1 MKKFLLFFLSLLAI
15 GTAQAAPNFKA
26 NTKYRISCKKFNS
39 SNSYGSVVIGSNHSK
54 LVELYYNSGNSYSD
68 DSWWYINK
76 SGNGYVIVN
85 AKSGQYLTFTT
96 TKNYRTKYVTL
107 TNAASGNE
115 SQWIFDINED
125 GYAGIASASEGNGS
139 GYHFNVRIDG
149 TNLFG
154 AYRANYYDE
163 NELFKIYDEQGN
175 NVLLDNSGSGGETG
189 GGSGGETGGE
199 GTGTDD
205 FNATTYGKTSYGE
218 YWERTQLKQPIVYT
232 TSVADPVLY
241 SIANLRTGRYVGVGT
256 SMNTNTTCLTEV
268 YSASDRTQFYF
279 VQSGTGVQIFTK
291 DGQYVSTN
299 YPTPDNSVSDKRAG
313 LSVVNGTPNGNLW
326 GFGWTTNTYSGY
338 TITKLDNL
346 SATDATQY
354 KYNSWNDYSLDNNT
368 GSSNVHEVGL
378 YEGNDAG
385 SSFVFTSADLRHA
398 KYLQNKGIDF
408 GLDVTPK
415 AFAEAFDSLRIN
427 DKQLVYDGK
436 GNAYFATLPE
446 GMRNGGDYTAKVTY
460 KLKTT
465 NAEGYTLKV
474 NGQEPDADGYVTFDN
489 VDCETLYPI
498 ELTNASENVDLSAKI
513 QFTFLPIV
521 ELNCSSVNS
530 KAYTTGSL
538 RVTDPASLGYDSLMI
553 AAFKYRGAS
562 SSNYPKRSYA
572 IKLRDENGNSVDR
585 KLLGYRSDNNW
596 ILDAMYIDLACM
608 RNRVAT
614 DLWNAFECKPYYADR
629 EKKVRTG
636 TRGKFVEVILNGQ
649 WWGLY
654 CMTEKMDRKQLK
666 LKKFVPASLSTTGE
680 NEVHGVL
687 YKSNQWTYE
696 VFMGHESNDD
706 NDNKQVIYPH
716 KKVSDYKNIL
726 GQETWCEYEFK
737 YPDYEDEA
745 VEWRPLHDAANM
757 VATSFILNIDSVKSR
772 FDYPMLRDY
781 YLFIDLLLATD
792 NHGKNLFWYAY
803 DTQGPEG
810 DKLSLAPWD
819 LDGTFGQDW
828 DGVITN
834 TKDVTLDFDTYIK
847 NYEHG
852 QFAIF
857 DLIKSRSEWLQDLK
871 DRYAELRIKGV
882 ISGDSIANRFA
893 NYASLFEASL
903 ADQREQN
910 MWSKTYHSRHKD
922 IQGGATYA
930 ESWIRRRVNWLDQK
944 YGFDA
949 AVTAINEAKAEAYF
963 AALGGVGCIS
973 VNAGKAQSVRIYN
986 IAGQLVRN
994 AQVGSGVT
1002 TINGIPAGIYV
1013 VNGTK
1018 VMVK

>member
-54 LVELYYNSGNSYSD
+54 LVELYYDSGNSYSD

-96 TKNYRTKYVTL
+96 TRGNRTKYVTL

-115 SQWIFDINED
+115 SLWIFDINED

-189 GGSGGETGGE
+189 GE
-199 GTGTDD
+199 GTDD
-205 FNATTYGKTSYGE
+205 FNATTYGKTSHGE

-299 YPTPDNSVSDKRAG
+299 YPTPDNSESDKRAG

-354 KYNSWNDYSLDNNT
+354 EYNSWNDYSLDNNT
-368 GSSNVHEVGL
+368 GSNNVHEVGL
-378 YEGNDAG
+378 YDGDDAG

-460 KLKTT
+460 KLKAT
-465 NAEGYTLKV
+465 NAEAYTLKV
-474 NGQEPDADGYVTFDN
+474 NGQEPDADGYVTFEN
-489 VDCETLYPI
+489 VNCETLYPI
-498 ELTNASENVDLSAKI
+498 ELTNASENIDLSAKI
-513 QFTFLPIV
+513 RFTFLPIV

-636 TRGKFVEVILNGQ
+636 TRGKFVEVILNGE

-666 LKKFVPASLSTTGE
+666 LKKFVPAAQSATGE
-680 NEVHGVL
+680 DEVHGVL
-687 YKSNQWTYE
+687 YKAKQWSYE

-803 DTQGPEG
+803 DIQGPEG

-828 DGVITN
+828 DGLTTN
-834 TKDVTLDFDTYIK
+834 TKDVMLDFDTYIK
-847 NYEHG
+847 EREHG

-857 DLIKSRSEWLQDLK
+857 DLIKSRPEWKQDLK

-910 MWSKTYHSRHKD
+910 MWSKEYHSRHKD

-949 AVTAINEAKAEAYF
+949 TVTAINEAKAEAYF

>member
-54 LVELYYNSGNSYSD
+54 LVELYYDSGNSYSD

-85 AKSGQYLTFTT
+85 AKSDQYLTFTT
-96 TKNYRTKYVTL
+96 TRGNRTKYVTL

-115 SQWIFDINED
+115 SLWIFDINED

-199 GTGTDD
+199 GTDD
-205 FNATTYGKTSYGE
+205 FNATTHGKTSYGE

-313 LSVVNGTPNGNLW
+313 LSVVNGTPTGNLW

-354 KYNSWNDYSLDNNT
+354 EYNSWNDYSLDNNT
-368 GSSNVHEVGL
+368 GSNNVHEVGL
-378 YEGNDAG
+378 YDGDDAG

-460 KLKTT
+460 KLKAT
-465 NAEGYTLKV
+465 NAEAYTLKV
-474 NGQEPDADGYVTFDN
+474 NGQEPDADGYVTFEN
-489 VDCETLYPI
+489 VNCETLYPI
-498 ELTNASENVDLSAKI
+498 ELTNASENIDLSAKI
-513 QFTFLPIV
+513 RFTFLPIV

-636 TRGKFVEVILNGQ
+636 TRGKFVEVILNGE

-666 LKKFVPASLSTTGE
+666 LKKFVPAAQSATGE
-680 NEVHGVL
+680 DEVHGVL
-687 YKSNQWTYE
+687 YKAKQWSYE

-803 DTQGPEG
+803 DIQGPEG

-828 DGVITN
+828 DGLTTN
-834 TKDVTLDFDTYIK
+834 TKDVMLDFDTYIK
-847 NYEHG
+847 EREHG

-857 DLIKSRSEWLQDLK
+857 DLIKSRPEWKQDLK

-910 MWSKTYHSRHKD
+910 MWSKEYHSRHKD

-949 AVTAINEAKAEAYF
+949 TVTAINEAKAEAYF

>member
-54 LVELYYNSGNSYSD
+54 LVELYYDSGNSYSD

-175 NVLLDNSGSGGETG
+175 NVLLDNSGSSGETG

-199 GTGTDD
+199 GTDD

-256 SMNTNTTCLTEV
+256 SMNTKTTCLTEV

-460 KLKTT
+460 KLKAT

-513 QFTFLPIV
+513 RFTFLPIV

-666 LKKFVPASLSTTGE
+666 LKKFVPAAQSTTGE

-847 NYEHG
+847 DYEHG

-857 DLIKSRSEWLQDLK
+857 DLIKSRSEWQQDLK

-973 VNAGKAQSVRIYN
+973 VNAGKAQPVRIYN

>member
-54 LVELYYNSGNSYSD
+54 LVELYYDSGNSYSD

-199 GTGTDD
+199 GTDD

-354 KYNSWNDYSLDNNT
+354 EYNSWNDYSLDNNT

-408 GLDVTPK
+408 GIDVTPK

-460 KLKTT
+460 KLKAT

-513 QFTFLPIV
+513 RFTFLPIV

-666 LKKFVPASLSTTGE
+666 LKKFVPAALSTTGK

-726 GQETWCEYEFK
+726 GKETWCEYEFK

-857 DLIKSRSEWLQDLK
+857 DLIKSRSEWQQDLK

-910 MWSKTYHSRHKD
+910 MWSKAYHSRHKD

-944 YGFDA
+944 YGFDP

>member
-54 LVELYYNSGNSYSD
+54 LVELYYDSGNSYSD

-199 GTGTDD
+199 GTDD

-313 LSVVNGTPNGNLW
+313 LSVVNGTPNGNFW

-354 KYNSWNDYSLDNNT
+354 EYNSWNDYSLDNNT

-408 GLDVTPK
+408 GIDVTPK

-460 KLKTT
+460 KLKAT

-513 QFTFLPIV
+513 RFTFLPIV

-538 RVTDPASLGYDSLMI
+538 RVTDPASLGYDSLII

-666 LKKFVPASLSTTGE
+666 LKKFVPAAQSTTGE

-726 GQETWCEYEFK
+726 GKETWCEYEFK

-857 DLIKSRSEWLQDLK
+857 DLIKSRSEWQQDLK

-903 ADQREQN
+903 ADQREQD
-910 MWSKTYHSRHKD
+910 MWSKAYHSRHKD

>member
-54 LVELYYNSGNSYSD
+54 QVELYYDSGNSYSD

-125 GYAGIASASEGNGS
+125 GYAGIASTSEGNGS

-199 GTGTDD
+199 GTDN
-205 FNATTYGKTSYGE
+205 FNTTTHGKTSYGE

-256 SMNTNTTCLTEV
+256 SMNTKTTCLTEV

-378 YEGNDAG
+378 YEGDDAG

-460 KLKTT
+460 KLKAT

-498 ELTNASENVDLSAKI
+498 ELTNASENVDLSANI
-513 QFTFLPIV
+513 RFTFLPIV

-666 LKKFVPASLSTTGE
+666 LKKFVPAAQSTTGE

-687 YKSNQWTYE
+687 YKSSQWTYE

-857 DLIKSRSEWLQDLK
+857 DLIKSRSEWQQDLK

-903 ADQREQN
+903 ADQREQD

-973 VNAGKAQSVRIYN
+973 VNVGKAQSVRIYN

>member
-54 LVELYYNSGNSYSD
+54 LVELYYDSGNSYSD

-189 GGSGGETGGE
+189 GGSGGE
-199 GTGTDD
+199 GTDD
-205 FNATTYGKTSYGE
+205 FNATTHGKTSYGE

-326 GFGWTTNTYSGY
+326 DFGWTTNTYSGY

-354 KYNSWNDYSLDNNT
+354 EYNSWNDYSLDNNT

-378 YEGNDAG
+378 YEGDDAG

-498 ELTNASENVDLSAKI
+498 ELTNASENVDLSANI
-513 QFTFLPIV
+513 RFTFLPIV

-666 LKKFVPASLSTTGE
+666 LKKFVPAAQSTTGE

-857 DLIKSRSEWLQDLK
+857 DLIKSRSEWQQDLK

-910 MWSKTYHSRHKD
+910 MWSKAYHSRHKD

-949 AVTAINEAKAEAYF
+949 AVTAVNEAKAEAYF

>member
-54 LVELYYNSGNSYSD
+54 LVELYYDSGNSYSD

-199 GTGTDD
+199 GTDD
-205 FNATTYGKTSYGE
+205 FNATTHGKTSYGE
-218 YWERTQLKQPIVYT
+218 YWERTQLKQPIIYT

-256 SMNTNTTCLTEV
+256 SMNTKTTCLTEV

-326 GFGWTTNTYSGY
+326 GFGWTTNTYLGY

-378 YEGNDAG
+378 YEGDDAG

-666 LKKFVPASLSTTGE
+666 LKKFVPAAQSTTGE

-857 DLIKSRSEWLQDLK
+857 DLIKSRSEWQQDLK

-882 ISGDSIANRFA
+882 ISGDGIANRFA

>member
-54 LVELYYNSGNSYSD
+54 LVELYYDSGNSYSD

-199 GTGTDD
+199 GTDD
-205 FNATTYGKTSYGE
+205 FNATTHGKTSYGE

-256 SMNTNTTCLTEV
+256 SKNTNTTCLTEV

-378 YEGNDAG
+378 YEGDDAG

-398 KYLQNKGIDF
+398 KYLQDKGIDF

-427 DKQLVYDGK
+427 DKQLVYDSK

-460 KLKTT
+460 KLKAT

-498 ELTNASENVDLSAKI
+498 ELTNASENVDLSANI
-513 QFTFLPIV
+513 RFTFLPIV
-521 ELNCSSVNS
+521 ELNCSNVNS

-562 SSNYPKRSYA
+562 SSNYQKRSYA

-726 GQETWCEYEFK
+726 GKETWCEYEFK

-857 DLIKSRSEWLQDLK
+857 DLIKSRSEWQQDLK

-903 ADQREQN
+903 ADQREQD
-910 MWSKTYHSRHKD
+910 MWSKAYHSRHKD

>member
-54 LVELYYNSGNSYSD
+54 LVELYYDSGNSYSD

-199 GTGTDD
+199 GTDD

-326 GFGWTTNTYSGY
+326 GFGWTANTYPGY

-378 YEGNDAG
+378 YEGDDAG

-460 KLKTT
+460 KLKAT

-498 ELTNASENVDLSAKI
+498 ELTNASENVDLSANI
-513 QFTFLPIV
+513 RFTFLPIV

-666 LKKFVPASLSTTGE
+666 LKKFVPAAQSTTGE

-857 DLIKSRSEWLQDLK
+857 DLIKSRSEWKQDLN

-944 YGFDA
+944 YGFDP

>member
-54 LVELYYNSGNSYSD
+54 LVELYYDSGNSYSD

-199 GTGTDD
+199 GTDD

-256 SMNTNTTCLTEV
+256 SMNTRTTCLTEV

-279 VQSGTGVQIFTK
+279 VQSGTGVQIFAK

-378 YEGNDAG
+378 YEGDDAG

-513 QFTFLPIV
+513 RFTFLPIV

-666 LKKFVPASLSTTGE
+666 LKKFVPAAQSTTGE

-857 DLIKSRSEWLQDLK
+857 DLIKSRSEWQQDLK

-944 YGFDA
+944 YGFDP

>member
-54 LVELYYNSGNSYSD
+54 QVELYYDSNNSYSD

-199 GTGTDD
+199 GTDD

-378 YEGNDAG
+378 YEGDDAG

-513 QFTFLPIV
+513 RFTFLPIV

-666 LKKFVPASLSTTGE
+666 LKKFVPASLSTTGK

-857 DLIKSRSEWLQDLK
+857 DLIKSRSEWQQDLK

-949 AVTAINEAKAEAYF
+949 TVTAINEAKAEAYF

-973 VNAGKAQSVRIYN
+973 VNAGKVQSVRIYN

>member
-54 LVELYYNSGNSYSD
+54 LVELYYDSGNSYSD

-125 GYAGIASASEGNGS
+125 GYAGITSASEGNGS
-139 GYHFNVRIDG
+139 GYNFDVRADG

-154 AYRANYYDE
+154 AYKNNGYNN

-199 GTGTDD
+199 GTDD

-354 KYNSWNDYSLDNNT
+354 EYNSWNDYSLDNNT

-378 YEGNDAG
+378 YEGDDAG

-460 KLKTT
+460 KLKAT

-498 ELTNASENVDLSAKI
+498 ELTNASENVDLSANI
-513 QFTFLPIV
+513 RFTFLPIV

-666 LKKFVPASLSTTGE
+666 LKKFVPASLSTTGK

-706 NDNKQVIYPH
+706 NYNKQVIYPH

-857 DLIKSRSEWLQDLK
+857 DLIKSRSEWQQDLK

-910 MWSKTYHSRHKD
+910 MWSKAYHSRHKD

>member
-15 GTAQAAPNFKA
+15 GTAQADPNFKA

-54 LVELYYNSGNSYSD
+54 QVELYYDSGNSYSD
-68 DSWWYINK
+68 DSWWYISK

-154 AYRANYYDE
+154 AYRANSYDK

-189 GGSGGETGGE
+189 GE
-199 GTGTDD
+199 GTDD

-338 TITKLDNL
+338 TITKFDNL

-354 KYNSWNDYSLDNNT
+354 EYNSWNDYNLDNNT

-378 YEGNDAG
+378 YEGDDAG

-460 KLKTT
+460 KLKAT

-498 ELTNASENVDLSAKI
+498 ELTNASENVDLSAEI
-513 QFTFLPIV
+513 RFTFLPIV

-666 LKKFVPASLSTTGE
+666 LKKFVPAAQSTTGE

-803 DTQGPEG
+803 DIQGPEG

-828 DGVITN
+828 DGVTTN

-944 YGFDA
+944 YGFDP

-994 AQVGSGVT
+994 AQVGRGVT

>member
-54 LVELYYNSGNSYSD
+54 QVELYYDSGNSYSD

-175 NVLLDNSGSGGETG
+175 NVLLDNSGSSGETG

-199 GTGTDD
+199 GTDD

-241 SIANLRTGRYVGVGT
+241 SIANLRTRRYVGVGT

-460 KLKTT
+460 KLKAT

-513 QFTFLPIV
+513 RFTFLPIV

-666 LKKFVPASLSTTGE
+666 LKKFVPAAQSTTGE

-803 DTQGPEG
+803 DIQGPEG

-857 DLIKSRSEWLQDLK
+857 DLIKSRSEWQQDLK

-910 MWSKTYHSRHKD
+910 MWSKAYHSRHKD

-944 YGFDA
+944 YGFDP

>member
-54 LVELYYNSGNSYSD
+54 LVELYYDSGNSYSD

-199 GTGTDD
+199 GTDD
-205 FNATTYGKTSYGE
+205 FNATTHGKTSYGE

-256 SMNTNTTCLTEV
+256 SMNTKTTCLTEV

-313 LSVVNGTPNGNLW
+313 LNVVNGTPNGNLW

-378 YEGNDAG
+378 YEGDDAG

-427 DKQLVYDGK
+427 NKQLVYDGK

-498 ELTNASENVDLSAKI
+498 ELTNASENVDLSANI
-513 QFTFLPIV
+513 RFTFLPIV

-572 IKLRDENGNSVDR
+572 IKLRDESGNSVDR

-857 DLIKSRSEWLQDLK
+857 DLIKSRSEWQQDLK

>member
-54 LVELYYNSGNSYSD
+54 LVELYYDSGNSYSD

-199 GTGTDD
+199 GTDD

-256 SMNTNTTCLTEV
+256 SMNTKTTCLTEV

-354 KYNSWNDYSLDNNT
+354 EYNSWNDYSLDNNT

-378 YEGNDAG
+378 YEGDDAG

-427 DKQLVYDGK
+427 DKQLVYDSK

-460 KLKTT
+460 KLKAT

-513 QFTFLPIV
+513 RFTFLPIV

-666 LKKFVPASLSTTGE
+666 LKKFVPAAQSTTGE

-857 DLIKSRSEWLQDLK
+857 DLIKSRSEWQQDLK

-1002 TINGIPAGIYV
+1002 TINDIPAGIYV

>member
-54 LVELYYNSGNSYSD
+54 LVELYYDSGNSYSD

-125 GYAGIASASEGNGS
+125 GYAGIVSASEGNGS

-199 GTGTDD
+199 GTDD
-205 FNATTYGKTSYGE
+205 FNATTHGKTSYGE

-326 GFGWTTNTYSGY
+326 DFGWTTNTYSGY

-378 YEGNDAG
+378 YEGDDAG

-513 QFTFLPIV
+513 RFTFLPIV

-857 DLIKSRSEWLQDLK
+857 DLIKSRSEWQQDLK
-871 DRYAELRIKGV
+871 NRYAELRIKGV

-903 ADQREQN
+903 ADQREQDI
-910 MWSKTYHSRHKD
+910 WSKTYHSRHKD

-994 AQVGSGVT
+994 AQVSSGVT

>member
-54 LVELYYNSGNSYSD
+54 LVELYYDSGNSYSD

-199 GTGTDD
+199 GTDD
-205 FNATTYGKTSYGE
+205 FNATTHGKTSYGE

-256 SMNTNTTCLTEV
+256 SMNTRTTCLTEV

-299 YPTPDNSVSDKRAG
+299 YPTPDNSKSDKRAG

-354 KYNSWNDYSLDNNT
+354 EYNSWNDYSLDNNT

-378 YEGNDAG
+378 YEGDDAG

-460 KLKTT
+460 KLKAT

-513 QFTFLPIV
+513 RFTVLPIV

-666 LKKFVPASLSTTGE
+666 LKKFVPAAQSTTGE

-857 DLIKSRSEWLQDLK
+857 DLIKSRSEWQQDLK

-903 ADQREQN
+903 ADQREQD
-910 MWSKTYHSRHKD
+910 MWSKAYHSRHKD

-973 VNAGKAQSVRIYN
+973 VNAGKAQPVRIYN

>member
-54 LVELYYNSGNSYSD
+54 LVELYYDSGNSYSD

-199 GTGTDD
+199 GTDD

-354 KYNSWNDYSLDNNT
+354 EYNSWNDYSLDNNT
-368 GSSNVHEVGL
+368 DSSNVHEVGL
-378 YEGNDAG
+378 YEGDDAG

-460 KLKTT
+460 KLKAT

-498 ELTNASENVDLSAKI
+498 ELTNASENVDLSANI
-513 QFTFLPIV
+513 RFTFLPIV

-666 LKKFVPASLSTTGE
+666 LKKFVPAAQSTTGE

-857 DLIKSRSEWLQDLK
+857 DLIKSRSEWQQDLK

>member
-54 LVELYYNSGNSYSD
+54 LVELYYDSGNSYSD

-199 GTGTDD
+199 GTDD
-205 FNATTYGKTSYGE
+205 FNATTHGKTSYGE

-256 SMNTNTTCLTEV
+256 SMNTKTTCLTEV

-326 GFGWTTNTYSGY
+326 DFGWTTNTYSGY

-354 KYNSWNDYSLDNNT
+354 EYNSWNDYSLDNNT

-378 YEGNDAG
+378 YEGDDAG

-706 NDNKQVIYPH
+706 NDYKQVIYPH

-857 DLIKSRSEWLQDLK
+857 DLIKSRSEWQQDLK

-949 AVTAINEAKAEAYF
+949 AVTAINEAKAVAYF

>member
-54 LVELYYNSGNSYSD
+54 LVELYYDSGNSYSD

-125 GYAGIASASEGNGS
+125 GYAGITSASEGNGS
-139 GYHFNVRIDG
+139 GYNFDVRADG

-154 AYRANYYDE
+154 AYKNNGYNN

-199 GTGTDD
+199 GTDD

-241 SIANLRTGRYVGVGT
+241 SIANLRTRRYVGVGT

-354 KYNSWNDYSLDNNT
+354 EYNSWNDYSLDNNT

-378 YEGNDAG
+378 YEGDDAG

-460 KLKTT
+460 KLKAT

-498 ELTNASENVDLSAKI
+498 ELTNASENVDLSANI
-513 QFTFLPIV
+513 RFTFLPIV

-666 LKKFVPASLSTTGE
+666 LKKVVPAAQSTTGE

-706 NDNKQVIYPH
+706 NDYKQVIYPH

-757 VATSFILNIDSVKSR
+757 VATSFILNIDSEE
-772 FDYPMLRDY
+772 PL
-781 YLFIDLLLATD
+781 
-792 NHGKNLFWYAY
+792 
-803 DTQGPEG
+803 
-810 DKLSLAPWD
+810 
-819 LDGTFGQDW
+819 
-828 DGVITN
+828 
-834 TKDVTLDFDTYIK
+834 
-847 NYEHG
+847 
-852 QFAIF
+852 
-857 DLIKSRSEWLQDLK
+857 
-871 DRYAELRIKGV
+871 
-882 ISGDSIANRFA
+882 
-893 NYASLFEASL
+893 
-903 ADQREQN
+903 
-910 MWSKTYHSRHKD
+910 
-922 IQGGATYA
+922 
-930 ESWIRRRVNWLDQK
+930 
-944 YGFDA
+944 
-949 AVTAINEAKAEAYF
+949 
-963 AALGGVGCIS
+963 
-973 VNAGKAQSVRIYN
+973 
-986 IAGQLVRN
+986 
-994 AQVGSGVT
+994 
-1002 TINGIPAGIYV
+1002 
-1013 VNGTK
+1013 
-1018 VMVK
+1018 

>member
-54 LVELYYNSGNSYSD
+54 QVELYYDSGNSYSD

-199 GTGTDD
+199 GTDD

-378 YEGNDAG
+378 YEGDDAG

-460 KLKTT
+460 KLKAT

-498 ELTNASENVDLSAKI
+498 ELTNASENVDLSANI
-513 QFTFLPIV
+513 RFTFLPIV

-538 RVTDPASLGYDSLMI
+538 RVTDPVSLGYDSLMI

-857 DLIKSRSEWLQDLK
+857 DLIKSRSEWQQDLK

-903 ADQREQN
+903 ADQREQD

>member
-54 LVELYYNSGNSYSD
+54 LVELYYDSGNSYSD

-199 GTGTDD
+199 GSDD
-205 FNATTYGKTSYGE
+205 FNATTHGKTSYGE

-378 YEGNDAG
+378 YEGDDAG

-427 DKQLVYDGK
+427 DKQLVYDSK
-436 GNAYFATLPE
+436 GNAYFATLLE

-460 KLKTT
+460 KLKAT

-513 QFTFLPIV
+513 RFTFLPIV

-538 RVTDPASLGYDSLMI
+538 RVTDPVSLGYDSLMI

-666 LKKFVPASLSTTGE
+666 LKKFVPAAQSTTGE

-726 GQETWCEYEFK
+726 GKETWCEYEFK

-857 DLIKSRSEWLQDLK
+857 DLIKSRSEWQQDLK

-903 ADQREQN
+903 ADQREQD

-949 AVTAINEAKAEAYF
+949 TMTAINEAKAEAYF

-1002 TINGIPAGIYV
+1002 TINDIPAGIYV

>member
-54 LVELYYNSGNSYSD
+54 QVELYYDSGNSYSD

-199 GTGTDD
+199 GTDD

-354 KYNSWNDYSLDNNT
+354 EYNSWNDYSLDNNT

-408 GLDVTPK
+408 GIDVTPK

-427 DKQLVYDGK
+427 DKQLVYDSK

-460 KLKTT
+460 KLKAT

-513 QFTFLPIV
+513 RFTFLPIV

-666 LKKFVPASLSTTGE
+666 LKKFVPAAQSTTGE

-726 GQETWCEYEFK
+726 GKETWCEYEFK

-857 DLIKSRSEWLQDLK
+857 DLIKSRSEWQQDLK

-910 MWSKTYHSRHKD
+910 MWSKAYHSRHKD

>member
-199 GTGTDD
+199 GTDD

-256 SMNTNTTCLTEV
+256 SMNMNTTCLTEV

-378 YEGNDAG
+378 YEGDDAG
-385 SSFVFTSADLRHA
+385 SSFVFTSTDLRHA

-427 DKQLVYDGK
+427 NKQLVYDGK
-436 GNAYFATLPE
+436 GNAYFTTLPE

-513 QFTFLPIV
+513 RFTFLPIV

-666 LKKFVPASLSTTGE
+666 LKKFVPAAQSTTGE

-857 DLIKSRSEWLQDLK
+857 DLIKSRSEWQQDLK

-910 MWSKTYHSRHKD
+910 MWSKAYHSRHKD

-944 YGFDA
+944 YGFDP
-949 AVTAINEAKAEAYF
+949 AVTAVNEAKAEAYF

-986 IAGQLVRN
+986 IAGQLVRH

>member
-54 LVELYYNSGNSYSD
+54 LVELYYDSGNSYSD

-85 AKSGQYLTFTT
+85 AKSDQYLTFTT
-96 TKNYRTKYVTL
+96 TRGNRTKYVTL

-115 SQWIFDINED
+115 SLWIFDINED
-125 GYAGIASASEGNGS
+125 GYAGIASASDGNGS

-199 GTGTDD
+199 GTDD
-205 FNATTYGKTSYGE
+205 FNATTHGKTSYGE

-354 KYNSWNDYSLDNNT
+354 EYNSWNDYSLDNNT
-368 GSSNVHEVGL
+368 GSNNVHEVGL
-378 YEGNDAG
+378 YDGDDAG

-460 KLKTT
+460 KLKAT
-465 NAEGYTLKV
+465 NAEAYTLKV
-474 NGQEPDADGYVTFDN
+474 NGQEPDADGYVTFEN
-489 VDCETLYPI
+489 VNCETLYPI
-498 ELTNASENVDLSAKI
+498 ELTNASENIDLSAKI
-513 QFTFLPIV
+513 RFTFLPIV

-636 TRGKFVEVILNGQ
+636 TRGKFVEVILNGE

-666 LKKFVPASLSTTGE
+666 LKKFVPAAQSATGE
-680 NEVHGVL
+680 DEVHGVL
-687 YKSNQWTYE
+687 YKAKQWSYE

-803 DTQGPEG
+803 DIQGPEG

-828 DGVITN
+828 DGLTTN
-834 TKDVTLDFDTYIK
+834 TKDVMLDFDTYIK
-847 NYEHG
+847 EREHG

-857 DLIKSRSEWLQDLK
+857 DLIKSRPEWKQDLK

-910 MWSKTYHSRHKD
+910 MWSKEYHSRHKD

-949 AVTAINEAKAEAYF
+949 TVTAINEAKAEAYF

>member
-54 LVELYYNSGNSYSD
+54 LVELYYDSGNSYSD

-115 SQWIFDINED
+115 SLWIFDINED

-189 GGSGGETGGE
+189 GGSGGETGSE
-199 GTGTDD
+199 GTDD

-346 SATDATQY
+346 STTDATQY
-354 KYNSWNDYSLDNNT
+354 EYNSWNDYSLDNNT

-378 YEGNDAG
+378 YEGDDAG

-460 KLKTT
+460 KLKAT

-513 QFTFLPIV
+513 RFTFLPIV

-726 GQETWCEYEFK
+726 GKETWCEYEFK

-857 DLIKSRSEWLQDLK
+857 DLIKSRSEWQQDLK
-871 DRYAELRIKGV
+871 DRYAELRMKGV

-903 ADQREQN
+903 ADQREQD

-973 VNAGKAQSVRIYN
+973 VNAGKAQSVRIYD

>member
-54 LVELYYNSGNSYSD
+54 QVELYYDSNNSYSD

-115 SQWIFDINED
+115 SQWTFDINED

-199 GTGTDD
+199 GTDD

-378 YEGNDAG
+378 YEGDDAG

-513 QFTFLPIV
+513 RFTFLPIV

-666 LKKFVPASLSTTGE
+666 LKKFVPAAQSTTGE

-857 DLIKSRSEWLQDLK
+857 DLIKSRSEWQQDLK

-910 MWSKTYHSRHKD
+910 MWSKAYHSRHKD

>member
-54 LVELYYNSGNSYSD
+54 LVELYYDSGNSYSD

-139 GYHFNVRIDG
+139 GYHFNVRIDD

-199 GTGTDD
+199 GTDD

-354 KYNSWNDYSLDNNT
+354 EYNSWNDYSLDNNT
-368 GSSNVHEVGL
+368 GSNNVHEVGL
-378 YEGNDAG
+378 YDGDDAG

-460 KLKTT
+460 KLKAT
-465 NAEGYTLKV
+465 NAEAYTLKV
-474 NGQEPDADGYVTFDN
+474 NGQEPDADGYVTFEN
-489 VDCETLYPI
+489 VNCETLYPI
-498 ELTNASENVDLSAKI
+498 ELTNASENIDLSAKI
-513 QFTFLPIV
+513 RFTFLPIV

-636 TRGKFVEVILNGQ
+636 TRGKFVEVILNGE

-666 LKKFVPASLSTTGE
+666 LKKFVPAAQSATGE
-680 NEVHGVL
+680 DEVHGVL
-687 YKSNQWTYE
+687 YKAKQWSYE

-803 DTQGPEG
+803 DIQGPEG

-828 DGVITN
+828 DGLTTN
-834 TKDVTLDFDTYIK
+834 TKDVMLDFDTYIK
-847 NYEHG
+847 EREHG

-857 DLIKSRSEWLQDLK
+857 DLIKSRPEWKQDLK

-910 MWSKTYHSRHKD
+910 MWSKEYHSRHKD

-949 AVTAINEAKAEAYF
+949 TVTAINEAKAEAYF

>member
-54 LVELYYNSGNSYSD
+54 LVELYYDSGNSYSD

-175 NVLLDNSGSGGETG
+175 NVLLDNSGSSGETG

-199 GTGTDD
+199 GTDD

-256 SMNTNTTCLTEV
+256 SMNTKTTCLTEV

-326 GFGWTTNTYSGY
+326 GFGWTTNTYPGY

-378 YEGNDAG
+378 YEGDDAG

-398 KYLQNKGIDF
+398 KYLQNKDIDF

-460 KLKTT
+460 KLKAT

-474 NGQEPDADGYVTFDN
+474 NGQELDADGYVTFDN

-513 QFTFLPIV
+513 RFTFLPIV

-666 LKKFVPASLSTTGE
+666 LKKFVPAAQSTTGE

-687 YKSNQWTYE
+687 YKSNKWTYE

-706 NDNKQVIYPH
+706 NDYKQVIYPH

-857 DLIKSRSEWLQDLK
+857 DLIKSRSEWQQDLK

-882 ISGDSIANRFA
+882 ISGDGIANRFA

-903 ADQREQN
+903 ADQREQD
-910 MWSKTYHSRHKD
+910 MWSKAYHSRHKD

-973 VNAGKAQSVRIYN
+973 VNTGKAQSVRIYN

>member
-54 LVELYYNSGNSYSD
+54 LVELYYDSGNSYSD

-199 GTGTDD
+199 GTDD
-205 FNATTYGKTSYGE
+205 FNATTHGKTSYGE

-354 KYNSWNDYSLDNNT
+354 EYNSWNDYSLDNNT

-378 YEGNDAG
+378 YEGDDAG

-408 GLDVTPK
+408 GIDVTPK

-460 KLKTT
+460 KLKAT

-513 QFTFLPIV
+513 RFTFLPIV

-726 GQETWCEYEFK
+726 GKETWCEYEFK

-857 DLIKSRSEWLQDLK
+857 DLIKSRSEWQQDLK

-910 MWSKTYHSRHKD
+910 MWSKAYHSRHKD

>member
-54 LVELYYNSGNSYSD
+54 LVELYYDSGNSYSD

-199 GTGTDD
+199 GTDD

-256 SMNTNTTCLTEV
+256 SMNTRTTCLTEV

-291 DGQYVSTN
+291 DGLYVSTN

-378 YEGNDAG
+378 YEGDDAG

-460 KLKTT
+460 KLKAT

-498 ELTNASENVDLSAKI
+498 ELTNASENVDLSANI
-513 QFTFLPIV
+513 RFTFLPIV

-666 LKKFVPASLSTTGE
+666 LKKFVPAAQSTTGE

-687 YKSNQWTYE
+687 YKSNQWSYE

-706 NDNKQVIYPH
+706 NDYKQVIYPH

-910 MWSKTYHSRHKD
+910 MWSKAYHSRHKD

>member
-54 LVELYYNSGNSYSD
+54 LVELYYDSGNSYSD

-115 SQWIFDINED
+115 SLWIFDINED

-189 GGSGGETGGE
+189 GGSGGETGSE
-199 GTGTDD
+199 GTDD

-346 SATDATQY
+346 STTDATQY
-354 KYNSWNDYSLDNNT
+354 EYNSWNDYSLDNNT

-378 YEGNDAG
+378 YEGDDAG

-460 KLKTT
+460 KLKAT

-513 QFTFLPIV
+513 RFTFLPIV
-521 ELNCSSVNS
+521 ELNCSSVSS

-666 LKKFVPASLSTTGE
+666 LKKFVPAAQSTTGE

-857 DLIKSRSEWLQDLK
+857 DLIKSRSEWQQALK

-910 MWSKTYHSRHKD
+910 MWSKAYHSRHKD

>member
-54 LVELYYNSGNSYSD
+54 LVELYYDSGNSYSD

-199 GTGTDD
+199 GTDD

-256 SMNTNTTCLTEV
+256 SMNTRTTCLTEV

-378 YEGNDAG
+378 YEGDDAG

-460 KLKTT
+460 KLKAT

-513 QFTFLPIV
+513 RFTFLPIV
-521 ELNCSSVNS
+521 ELNCSSVSS

-666 LKKFVPASLSTTGE
+666 LKKFVPAAQSTTGE

-857 DLIKSRSEWLQDLK
+857 DLIKSRSEWQQDLK

-910 MWSKTYHSRHKD
+910 MWSKAYHSRHKD

-994 AQVGSGVT
+994 AHVGSGVT
-1002 TINGIPAGIYV
+1002 TINDIPAGIYV

>member
-54 LVELYYNSGNSYSD
+54 LVELYYDSGNSYSD

-125 GYAGIASASEGNGS
+125 GYAGITSASEGNGS
-139 GYHFNVRIDG
+139 GYNFDVRADG

-154 AYRANYYDE
+154 AYKNNGYNN

-199 GTGTDD
+199 GTDD

-241 SIANLRTGRYVGVGT
+241 SIANLRTRRYVGVGT

-354 KYNSWNDYSLDNNT
+354 EYNSWNDYSLDNNT

-378 YEGNDAG
+378 YEGDDAG

-460 KLKTT
+460 KLKAT

-498 ELTNASENVDLSAKI
+498 ELTNASENVDLSANI
-513 QFTFLPIV
+513 RFTFLPIV

-666 LKKFVPASLSTTGE
+666 LKKFVPAAQSTTGE

-910 MWSKTYHSRHKD
+910 MWSKAYHSRHKD

>member
-39 SNSYGSVVIGSNHSK
+39 SNSYGSVVIGSNHNK
-54 LVELYYNSGNSYSD
+54 QVELYYDSGNSYSD

-85 AKSGQYLTFTT
+85 AKSDQYLTFTT
-96 TKNYRTKYVTL
+96 TRGNRTKYVTL

-199 GTGTDD
+199 GTDD

-279 VQSGTGVQIFTK
+279 VQSGTGMQIFTK

-408 GLDVTPK
+408 GIDVTPK

-427 DKQLVYDGK
+427 DKQLVYDSK

-460 KLKTT
+460 KLKAT

-513 QFTFLPIV
+513 RFTFLPIV

-666 LKKFVPASLSTTGE
+666 LKKFVPAAQSTTGE

-706 NDNKQVIYPH
+706 NDYKQVIYPH

-857 DLIKSRSEWLQDLK
+857 DLIKSRSEWQQDLK

-910 MWSKTYHSRHKD
+910 MWSKAYHSRHKD

>member
-54 LVELYYNSGNSYSD
+54 LVELYYDSGNSYSD

-199 GTGTDD
+199 GTDD
-205 FNATTYGKTSYGE
+205 FNATTHGKTSYGE

-241 SIANLRTGRYVGVGT
+241 SIANLRTRRYVGVGT

-268 YSASDRTQFYF
+268 YSASNRTQFYF

-378 YEGNDAG
+378 YEGDDAG

-460 KLKTT
+460 KLKAT
-465 NAEGYTLKV
+465 NADGYTLKV

-498 ELTNASENVDLSAKI
+498 ELTNASENVDLSAEI
-513 QFTFLPIV
+513 RFTFLPIV

-649 WWGLY
+649 WSGLY

-666 LKKFVPASLSTTGE
+666 LKKFVPAAESTTGK

-687 YKSNQWTYE
+687 YKANQWSYE

-716 KKVSDYKNIL
+716 KKVSDYNNIL
-726 GQETWCEYEFK
+726 GKETWCEYEFK

-803 DTQGPEG
+803 DIQGPEG

-819 LDGTFGQDW
+819 LDGTFGQNW
-828 DGVITN
+828 DGVTTN

-847 NYEHG
+847 ENEHG

-857 DLIKSRSEWLQDLK
+857 DLIKSRSEWQQDLK

-903 ADQREQN
+903 ADQREQD

-949 AVTAINEAKAEAYF
+949 TVTAINEAKAEAYF

>member
-54 LVELYYNSGNSYSD
+54 LVELYYDSGNSYSD

-199 GTGTDD
+199 GTDD

-256 SMNTNTTCLTEV
+256 SMNMNTTCLTEV

-378 YEGNDAG
+378 YEGDDAG

-460 KLKTT
+460 KLKAT

-513 QFTFLPIV
+513 RFTFLPIV

-666 LKKFVPASLSTTGE
+666 LKKFVPAAQSTTGE

-857 DLIKSRSEWLQDLK
+857 DLIKSRSEWQQDLK

-882 ISGDSIANRFA
+882 ISGDGIANRFA

>member
-54 LVELYYNSGNSYSD
+54 LVELYYDSGNSYSD

-199 GTGTDD
+199 GTDD
-205 FNATTYGKTSYGE
+205 FNATTHGKTSYGE

-354 KYNSWNDYSLDNNT
+354 EYNSWNDYSLDNNT

-378 YEGNDAG
+378 YEGDDAG

-460 KLKTT
+460 KLKAT
-465 NAEGYTLKV
+465 NAEDYTLKV

-513 QFTFLPIV
+513 RFTFLPIV

-666 LKKFVPASLSTTGE
+666 LKKFVPAAQSTTGE

-857 DLIKSRSEWLQDLK
+857 DLIKSRSEWQQDLK